1 MKKLNLRKT
10 TTFLKGMLLL
20 LGASFL
26 LSACGGT
33 VSSEES
39 PPAVTHVTD
48 RETETPDR
56 REETPS
62 EEQGSSGE
70 TEETDETKGAEKPFE
85 YTPGEASVKLA
96 FDSPD
101 WREALTEEE
110 KDVLRA
116 YILLR
121 GSMISDPLNTM
132 NTLYASGL
140 RLSSEI
146 RETVQDR
153 SFACLAFIYR
163 VLADMEEVDV
173 TAEVQRVSRED
184 GTLAIVLDEV
194 TTVRYRY
201 KGHKAADRMQWAI
214 PHEIILS
221 GEDRPEIM
229 SDRYDEDKIL
239 PFSREEK
246 EAALDQAYQAYLYD
260 HPVTDEMLRKAEEGI
275 REYLEYRLR
284 TAIQSG
290 TYGLEGFTEADVPEL
305 LRGAMISYDPLLSE
319 KWVVTGLLEQPDRLP
334 FGQYRAVF
342 SVTFDLTYKDPKSG
356 EKAQPFAPRFNRVF
370 LVPEQGPWEQLDIH
384 DHYHFD

>member
-290 TYGLEGFTEADVPEL
+290 TYGLEGFTE
-305 LRGAMISYDPLLSE
+305 
-319 KWVVTGLLEQPDRLP
+319 
-334 FGQYRAVF
+334 
-342 SVTFDLTYKDPKSG
+342 
-356 EKAQPFAPRFNRVF
+356 
-370 LVPEQGPWEQLDIH
+370 
-384 DHYHFD
+384 